1 MTIEIRITAPEEWR
15 TAADTMR
22 AALLAGPVSDE
33 DWEKG
38 QPSWESTHSLSAWDG
53 DRCVGHGATFAFD
66 TVVPGGARLATAG
79 VTRIGVLPTHTRRG
93 LLTGIMRGL
102 VEAAR
107 DRGDVLASLRAS
119 EAVLYERF
127 GFGLAGEAVEIEI
140 DKRRARLRGPGSPPG
155 ACRLLTRPEILATVA
170 PLYDRVATRPGV
182 IGRDTPRWK
191 RYLGDALEG
200 AKASHV
206 AVHEGVDGTPDGFV
220 HYDLDWPE
228 TFGELPRA
236 VATVND
242 LWGATPDVELGLWR
256 FVLGLDLIE
265 TVRASERPVDDP
277 LEWALVDRRA
287 YRLRARWDEQW
298 LRLVDV
304 DAALRARTY
313 ASATAV
319 TVAVTDSLLPAN
331 TGTWRIDEQGA
342 TRLDDRATAAD
353 LSTDV
358 TGVSAA
364 YLGGTSWWL
373 LVASGRVAEQ
383 VAGAAAR
390 ADALFAHRP
399 APFCGSFF

>member
-1 MTIEIRITAPEEWR
+1 
-15 TAADTMR
+15 
-22 AALLAGPVSDE
+22 
-33 DWEKG
+33 
-38 QPSWESTHSLSAWDG
+38 
-53 DRCVGHGATFAFD
+53 
-66 TVVPGGARLATAG
+66 
-79 VTRIGVLPTHTRRG
+79 
-93 LLTGIMRGL
+93 
-102 VEAAR
+102 
-107 DRGDVLASLRAS
+107 
-119 EAVLYERF
+119 
-127 GFGLAGEAVEIEI
+127 
-140 DKRRARLRGPGSPPG
+140 
-155 ACRLLTRPEILATVA
+155 
-170 PLYDRVATRPGV
+170 
-182 IGRDTPRWK
+182 
-191 RYLGDALEG
+191 
-200 AKASHV
+200 
-206 AVHEGVDGTPDGFV
+206 
-220 HYDLDWPE
+220 
-228 TFGELPRA
+228 
-236 VATVND
+236 
-242 LWGATPDVELGLWR
+242 
-256 FVLGLDLIE
+256 
-265 TVRASERPVDDP
+265 VRASVRPLDDP